1 MKIIAFVL
9 DTNNNPLVGVNV
21 LVINNG
27 IKTTLGAATDVNGKF
42 IIDSTLLNNSSVLQV
57 SYVGFQT
64 RNITIPELV
73 DENFNIYLL
82 DTGIQGNESEIIG
95 TKPKTKNS
103 SSWLWLLLF
112 GGAIAAA
119 VSSKEEE
126 KPVKTK
132 A

>member
-27 IKTTLGAATDVNGKF
+27 VKTNLGAATDVNGKF
-42 IIDSTLLNNSSVLQV
+42 IIDSTLLTNSSVLQV

-82 DTGIQGNESEIIG
+82 DTGIQGNESEVIG
-95 TKPKTKNS
+95 TAPKTKKSN
-103 SSWLWLLLF
+103 SWLWLLLF
-112 GGAIAAA
+112 GTGIAVAA
-119 VSSKEEE
+119 SQNK
-126 KPVKTK
+126 KKTVKAK
-132 A
+132 I